1 MMTLVSLIC
10 ILTMFFWLRIWDK
23 AIKKKVKIIELL
35 PRENENVKW
44 ALIAIPTGITFSV
57 ILYLIVS
64 YLP

>member
-1 MMTLVSLIC
+1 MYTLLSLVC
-10 ILTMFFWLRIWDK
+10 LLTIFFWLRIWDS

-44 ALIAIPTGITFSV
+44 ALIAISTGITFSV

>member
-35 PRENENVKW
+35 PRGVQIQ
-44 ALIAIPTGITFSV
+44 ALLIP
-57 ILYLIVS
+57 S
-64 YLP
+64 YLATPPEMIPIAFEPLLN